1 MPAKLAGS
9 FCIDKCEIHRHIS
22 PTRSVNKTLQLICS
36 SVSFSLYKNTMEN
49 QLSFFFL
56 FDMILFF
63 YLIRYHDWYAQK
75 FRQWHIFNWIWREML
90 TIICRNVILMYCKNI
105 TLNIIIKLTLW
116 TLIHGFWY
124 IKKRSIW
131 RNNIVFIN
139 RPVA

>member
-1 MPAKLAGS
+1 MNEYAEMPAKLAGS
-9 FCIDKCEIHRHIS
+9 FCIDKCESHRHIS

-36 SVSFSLYKNTMEN
+36 SVRFSLYKNTMEN

-90 TIICRNVILMYCKNI
+90 TIICRNMILMYCKNYFKYYYKAYQRDI
-105 TLNIIIKLTLW
+105 NSWL
-116 TLIHGFWY
+116 LIH
-124 IKKRSIW
+124 KK
-131 RNNIVFIN
+131 
-139 RPVA
+139 AKYLKK

>member
-1 MPAKLAGS
+1 MNEYAEMPAKLAGS

-22 PTRSVNKTLQLICS
+22 PSRSVNKTLQLICS
-36 SVSFSLYKNTMEN
+36 SVRFSLYKNTMEN

-90 TIICRNVILMYCKNI
+90 TIICRNVILMYCKNYFKYYYTAYPLDI
-105 TLNIIIKLTLW
+105 NSW
-116 TLIHGFWY
+116 FLIH
-124 IKKRSIW
+124 KK
-131 RNNIVFIN
+131 
-139 RPVA
+139 AKYLKK